1 MTVVSAEA
9 TVEIGRPRSGE
20 TKFSVPVLVITSPSG
35 RSALIV
41 ASNVTVA
48 EAPGASVPPS
58 LELAPLPSLAVIVP
72 PTLLALP
79 LPAETVGPAL
89 SVTAPGIGSV
99 SWTLV
104 ALAAPLLVAVIV

>member
-1 MTVVSAEA
+1 MTVVAAEA

-20 TKFSVPVLVITSPSG
+20 TKFSVAVLVITSPSG

-41 ASNVTVA
+41 ASKVTVTD
-48 EAPGASVPPS
+48 APIASVPPS
-58 LELAPLPSLAVIVP
+58 VGVAPLPSLAVIVP
-72 PTLLALP
+72 PTFVALP
-79 LPAETVGPAL
+79 TPAETVGPAL
-89 SVTAPGIGSV
+89 SVTALGSGSV